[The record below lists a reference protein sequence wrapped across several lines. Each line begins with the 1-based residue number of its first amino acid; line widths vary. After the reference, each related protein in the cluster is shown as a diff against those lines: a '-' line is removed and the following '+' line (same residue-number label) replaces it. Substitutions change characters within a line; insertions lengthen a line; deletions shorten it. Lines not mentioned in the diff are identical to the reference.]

1 MLHSRY
7 VGFSQSLYE
16 SSKAHVKLLFNI
28 VCYDGTSLTGNNL
41 KYLREK
47 YSITTIDKLLQ
58 EKYNI
63 GQSKFKEMSEDDLW
77 KIQELEELIQFRTNP
92 QNTQL
97 TQEQVEDLIVF
108 LTTS

>member
-1 MLHSRY
+1 
-7 VGFSQSLYE
+7 
-16 SSKAHVKLLFNI
+16 
-28 VCYDGTSLTGNNL
+28 
-41 KYLREK
+41 
-47 YSITTIDKLLQ
+47 
-58 EKYNI
+58 
-63 GQSKFKEMSEDDLW
+63 MSEDDQW

>member
-1 MLHSRY
+1 ML
-7 VGFSQSLYE
+7 SL
-16 SSKAHVKLLFNI
+16 
-28 VCYDGTSLTGNNL
+28 TSLTGNNL